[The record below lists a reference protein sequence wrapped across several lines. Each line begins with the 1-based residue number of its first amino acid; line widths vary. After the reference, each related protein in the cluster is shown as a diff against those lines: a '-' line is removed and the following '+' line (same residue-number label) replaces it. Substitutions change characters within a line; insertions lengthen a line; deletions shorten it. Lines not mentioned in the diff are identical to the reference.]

1 MSVKRWRITV
11 EYEGGAFVGWQRQ
24 ENGWSAQAALE
35 DAIAKFSQEMVTLFG
50 AGRTDS
56 GVHALGQVAHFD
68 LAKDTTA
75 DTIRNALNHH
85 MRADPISVLDA
96 AEVSTD
102 FHARFSATTRHYLYR
117 ILNRRAAPALD
128 RDRVWHVSRP
138 LNVAAMHTAAQR
150 LIGKHDF
157 TSFRASHCQANSP
170 VKTLDHLSVSRAGD
184 EVHIR
189 AIARSFLHHQV
200 RNFVGTLVYVG
211 NGKWTADNVTVA
223 LEACDRA
230 KAGPTAPPQG
240 LYLTSVDYES
250 SSSDSAT
257 VSQNE
262 T

>member
-1 MSVKRWRITV
+1 
-11 EYEGGAFVGWQRQ
+11 
-24 ENGWSAQAALE
+24 
-35 DAIAKFSQEMVTLFG
+35 
-50 AGRTDS
+50 
-56 GVHALGQVAHFD
+56 
-68 LAKDTTA
+68 
-75 DTIRNALNHH
+75 
-85 MRADPISVLDA
+85 
-96 AEVSTD
+96 
-102 FHARFSATTRHYLYR
+102 
-117 ILNRRAAPALD
+117 
-128 RDRVWHVSRP
+128 
-138 LNVAAMHTAAQR
+138 
-150 LIGKHDF
+150 
-157 TSFRASHCQANSP
+157 